1 MSNKPLPSVPPYGGQ
16 IAPGQYSYGPAQA
29 LGPVPPPP
37 PPVPPG
43 YQSQLQQQ
51 AHPPAPVASDQSGV
65 INYTTSSPLER
76 PLPQPTLA
84 VSTDFGPFTNTGNG
98 PPPVPPKT
106 SSNVFTTSSSMGPFS
121 PSDWEHLGPTPG
133 YIDDTEVFSS
143 KKTTPVPPVEP
154 SQSHATSMHSPAS
167 NPYIPTSTPPQNAS
181 PAFQVPHADDQV
193 GMQKPSTESPVST
206 SSAQEP
212 PRPSGPS
219 RVNTAETTQSSATGT
234 TEKIDGVIEA
244 WARPISPDVRKSA
257 DGSRQSPIS
266 RPADKTIQRKPSPI
280 DPIDIP
286 SSRSGSRTP
295 AEEGQQLSTPGGSM
309 ANAEGVASR
318 LTVVDPY
325 EDLDPWFKSSLT
337 RYVAMLRKEA
347 VADSDEERYKIFTA
361 FTAKETKLREILYGI
376 EQEPKSTRAED
387 VNSRQPTPSPQQSA
401 EKEKEGPPTP
411 QPSAPVESGLIP
423 VESEQDVLESTYT
436 TEDFEDG
443 EYSPGGRPIIP
454 RLYTPNNLE
463 RPATQP
469 PGHQASKLTDTGSQ
483 YGVQDQFSRSSSVP
497 PSMNSGIHT
506 QTFAPLTTNP
516 PQPIYTPFRYIE
528 GPQRGSDNLALDKP
542 AYQAYS
548 DLRQASAES
557 GRVMANA
564 PDSDTKTGVNT
575 RVSSPAQNEHSETFI
590 GLIREKSVTYKKR
603 RPRRAS
609 SPPPLPPSLRQGRPD
624 PVNDLRSMV
633 SSPLAKQS
641 ESSWHVTTRKSLEQY
656 SDDFTYIQ
664 EAFSTWETTA
674 KIRRQNLDKE
684 RMQRQE
690 ESEAHVDSLF
700 NGKEI
705 GYADINVLEEEFRQA
720 EARVQLDEERQELD
734 DFIRIVFN
742 PVDERLGREIAA
754 LLNHYESALSQL
766 SHENSKIKDSTD
778 RHNLSHTM
786 NIVNDIYRNLEMRY
800 QKRLNIAF
808 DRERRRKKAERRPL
822 VFMGDSGALRKL
834 DNEFDQMEKRNIF
847 EAAKDRDERANRLMD
862 AFDDAIMHGLGEN
875 QSLLDD
881 VAAKV
886 KKVDASHLQSTSLP
900 ESEVEQILK
909 SVATMVDSLRRDSES
924 ILHNFGIADATL
936 NNADYRLS
944 VAEARYTNADHDVF
958 RRLNAE
964 KQKEDAKIQK
974 DLESKLESVRD
985 GPAEITHKISE
996 LLKALGK
1003 DPVAEP
1009 EASSDVTAST
1019 SHPVDSL
1026 MPGPRPATAG
1036 LPSNEDSEHQRRIRR
1051 ALEAA
1056 KKRNAAKAH
1065 GTMALQ

>member
-1 MSNKPLPSVPPYGGQ
+1 
-16 IAPGQYSYGPAQA
+16 
-29 LGPVPPPP
+29 
-37 PPVPPG
+37 
-43 YQSQLQQQ
+43 
-51 AHPPAPVASDQSGV
+51 
-65 INYTTSSPLER
+65 
-76 PLPQPTLA
+76 
-84 VSTDFGPFTNTGNG
+84 
-98 PPPVPPKT
+98 
-106 SSNVFTTSSSMGPFS
+106 
-121 PSDWEHLGPTPG
+121 
-133 YIDDTEVFSS
+133 
-143 KKTTPVPPVEP
+143 
-154 SQSHATSMHSPAS
+154 
-167 NPYIPTSTPPQNAS
+167 
-181 PAFQVPHADDQV
+181 
-193 GMQKPSTESPVST
+193 MQKPPTESPIST
-206 SSAQEP
+206 SSTQELP
-212 PRPSGPS
+212 GPS

-234 TEKIDGVIEA
+234 TEKIDGLIEA
-244 WARPISPDVRKSA
+244 WTRPISPDARKSA
-257 DGSRQSPIS
+257 NSSRQSSLS
-266 RPADKTIQRKPSPI
+266 RPADRTIQRKPSPI
-280 DPIDIP
+280 GIP
-286 SSRSGSRTP
+286 TSRSGSTTP
-295 AEEGQQLSTPGGSM
+295 AKDGQHLSTPDSS
-309 ANAEGVASR
+309 AVNAEGGASR

-361 FTAKETKLREILYGI
+361 FTAKETKLREILYGV
-376 EQEPKSTRAED
+376 EHEPKSPKGED
-387 VNSRQPTPSPQQSA
+387 VSSCKPTPIPQQSA
-401 EKEKEGPPTP
+401 EKQEDQPMP

-423 VESEQDVLESTYT
+423 VESEQDVPESTYT
-436 TEDFEDG
+436 AEDFEDG

-454 RLYTPNNLE
+454 RLHTPNNLE

-469 PGHQASKLTDTGSQ
+469 PGHLASRLTDTGNQ
-483 YGVQDQFSRSSSVP
+483 HGGQDQFSRSSSVP
-497 PSMNSGIHT
+497 PSINSEIHT

-528 GPQRGSDNLALDKP
+528 GPQRGSDDLALDKP

-564 PDSDTKTGVNT
+564 LDSDTKKGTNI
-575 RVSSPAQNEHSETFI
+575 RVSSPAHNEHSETFI

-603 RPRRAS
+603 RPHRSS

-624 PVNDLRSMV
+624 PVNDMRSMV

-641 ESSWHVTTRKSLEQY
+641 ESSWHVTTKKSLEQY
-656 SDDFTYIQ
+656 SDDFAYIQ

-674 KIRRQNLDKE
+674 KTRRQNLDKE

-734 DFIRIVFN
+734 DFIKNVFN
-742 PVDERLGREIAA
+742 PLDERLGREITA
-754 LLNHYESALSQL
+754 LLDLYESALSQL
-766 SHENSKIKDSTD
+766 SHENSKIKDSGD

-786 NIVNDIYRNLEMRY
+786 NIVNNIYRNLEMRY
-800 QKRLNIAF
+800 QKRLNTAF

-822 VFMGDSGALRKL
+822 VFMGDSAALKKL

-881 VAAKV
+881 MSAKV
-886 KKVDASHLQSTSLP
+886 KKVDASHLQLTSLS

-909 SVATMVDSLRRDSES
+909 SVSTMVDSLRRDSES
-924 ILHNFGIADATL
+924 ILHNFGIADSTL

-944 VAEARYTNADHDVF
+944 VAEARYMNADHDVF

-974 DLESKLESVRD
+974 DLESKLESVQD
-985 GPAEITHKISE
+985 GPAEVTHRINE
-996 LLKALGK
+996 LLEALGK
-1003 DPVAEP
+1003 DPIAEP
-1009 EASSDVTAST
+1009 EMSSDAQTSS

-1036 LPSNEDSEHQRRIRR
+1036 PLSNEDSEHQQRIRR

>member
-1 MSNKPLPSVPPYGGQ
+1 MPSVPPYGGQ
-16 IAPGQYSYGPAQA
+16 IAPEQYSYGPAQTV
-29 LGPVPPPP
+29 GPVPPPP

-51 AHPPAPVASDQSGV
+51 AHPPAPVASDQSGTV
-65 INYTTSSPLER
+65 NYTTSSPLER
-76 PLPQPTLA
+76 PLPQPPLA
-84 VSTDFGPFTNTGNG
+84 VATDFGPSPNTGNG

-106 SSNVFTTSSSMGPFS
+106 SSNVLTTSSSMGLFS
-121 PSDWEHLGPTPG
+121 PSDWEHLGPTPE
-133 YIDDTEVFSS
+133 YIDDTEVFAS
-143 KKTTPVPPVEP
+143 KKTTPVPPAEP
-154 SQSHATSMHSPAS
+154 CQSHATFMHRPAS
-167 NPYIPTSTPPQNAS
+167 NPYIPTSTPPQSVS
-181 PAFQVPHADDQV
+181 PALQVSHVDDQV
-193 GMQKPSTESPVST
+193 GMQKPSTESPIST
-206 SSAQEP
+206 SSTQEL

-219 RVNTAETTQSSATGT
+219 RVNTAETMQSSATGT
-234 TEKIDGVIEA
+234 TEKIDGLIEA
-244 WARPISPDVRKSA
+244 WTRPISPDARKSA
-257 DGSRQSPIS
+257 NSSRQNSLP
-266 RPADKTIQRKPSPI
+266 RPADRTIQRKPSPI
-280 DPIDIP
+280 GIP
-286 SSRSGSRTP
+286 TSRSGSTTP
-295 AEEGQQLSTPGGSM
+295 AKDRQQLSTPDSST
-309 ANAEGVASR
+309 ANAGGATR

-347 VADSDEERYKIFTA
+347 VADSDEERHKIFTA
-361 FTAKETKLREILYGI
+361 FTAKEMKLREILYGV
-376 EQEPKSTRAED
+376 EHEPKSPKGED
-387 VNSRQPTPSPQQSA
+387 VNPRQPTPSPQQSA
-401 EKEKEGPPTP
+401 EKDKEKEDQPTP
-411 QPSAPVESGLIP
+411 QSSAPVESGLIP
-423 VESEQDVLESTYT
+423 VESEQDVPESTYT
-436 TEDFEDG
+436 AEDFENG

-469 PGHQASKLTDTGSQ
+469 PGHPASKLTDTGSQ
-483 YGVQDQFSRSSSVP
+483 HGGQDQFSRSSSVP
-497 PSMNSGIHT
+497 PSMNSEIHT

-528 GPQRGSDNLALDKP
+528 GPQRGSDDLALDKP

-575 RVSSPAQNEHSETFI
+575 RVSSPANNEHSETFI

-624 PVNDLRSMV
+624 PVSDLRSMV

-641 ESSWHVTTRKSLEQY
+641 ESSWHITTKKSLEQY
-656 SDDFTYIQ
+656 SDDFAYIQ

-674 KIRRQNLDKE
+674 KTRRQNLDKE

-720 EARVQLDEERQELD
+720 EARVQLGEERQELD
-734 DFIRIVFN
+734 DFIKNVFN
-742 PVDERLGREIAA
+742 PLDERLGREITA

-766 SHENSKIKDSTD
+766 SHENSKIKDSGD

-786 NIVNDIYRNLEMRY
+786 NIVNNIYRNLEMRY
-800 QKRLNIAF
+800 QKRLNTAF

-822 VFMGDSGALRKL
+822 VFMGDSAALRKL

-847 EAAKDRDERANRLMD
+847 EAAKDRDERANQLMD

-881 VAAKV
+881 VSAKV
-886 KKVDASHLQSTSLP
+886 KKVDASHLQSTSLSG
-900 ESEVEQILK
+900 SEVEQILK
-909 SVATMVDSLRRDSES
+909 SVSTMVDSLRRDSES
-924 ILHNFGIADATL
+924 ILHNFGIADSTL

-974 DLESKLESVRD
+974 DLESKLESVQD
-985 GPAEITHKISE
+985 GPAEVTHKINE
-996 LLKALGK
+996 LLEALGK

-1009 EASSDVTAST
+1009 ETSSDVQTSS

-1036 LPSNEDSEHQRRIRR
+1036 PLSNEDSEHQQRIRR